1 MTRTFIGLIITST
14 LCFAGISWAQDTT
27 PPLPNPTIGD
37 TDLPKTDTSIT
48 TLPNGTPI
56 APCIAP
62 IEGMSCIPGGKFLRG
77 SNDDKHNLTCKQP
90 SNNDHHVSNTYP
102 QAEIW
107 LQTYYMDKTEVTNAA
122 YKACVKAGKC
132 VKSGP
137 KYVDF
142 DRPKQPITGIS
153 WYEANDFCKAQ
164 GKHLPTEAEWEKA
177 ARGAQGD
184 MYPWGNGP
192 ISCDNAVIM
201 NEKGR
206 SCGQKKEKGKN
217 PDTGRVLEVCSRG
230 AFRYDLCDMVGNAEE
245 WVADWYSKSY
255 ESCGKDCKGI
265 DPKGPCHGDDGKKCG
280 STHAKVVRG
289 GAWYWP
295 EDHATG
301 IHRRSHLAT
310 NNPGHHFGFR
320 CAASVEEMEKLTRK
334 SPTH

>member
-62 IEGMSCIPGGKFLRG
+62 IDGMSCIPGGKFLRG

-255 ESCGKDCKGI
+255 ESCGKDCEGI

-320 CAASVEEMEKLTRK
+320 CAASVEEMEKLTKK
-334 SPTH
+334 SPTP